1 MTELN
6 NVSGHSQEEK
16 MNSDNI
22 SKSQRLDQSM
32 FIALPP
38 DTPIDMPVQNLQAN
52 PNLYGRPKKIATQAP
67 NVLLRRLFIFIV
79 SISLTAYASYEMNLV
94 FNSFGMT
101 ALGLVILVIFTILF
115 FWIAFSFASSLGGF
129 LEQLSKK
136 GGLSLGIDPKE
147 QLPEL
152 QKKTAVLM
160 PTYNEDPHRVLAGL
174 KAIYDS
180 IQATGQGK
188 HFDFFILSDTTNP
201 DVWVEEEAAFLR
213 FRDQTNDHNHIF
225 YRRRFK
231 NTDRKAGNLAEWVRR
246 FGGGYDHML
255 TLDADS
261 LMEGDTIVRI
271 CSAME
276 RHDGVGLI
284 QTLPVIVNGTT
295 LFARLQQ
302 FAGRVYGPT
311 IAYGLAWWHGSE
323 SNYWGHNAVIRV
335 KAFAEQAGMP
345 HLPAVRKPFG
355 GMIMSHDF
363 VEAALMRR
371 GRWAIHMVPAL
382 HGSYEESPPSLTDIA
397 VRDRRWCQG
406 NLQHAMIIPTRKL
419 SWISRIHMLTGIG
432 AYAMSPLWLLF
443 LLVGIMVS
451 LQALFVKPEYFTG
464 TDRVLFPNW
473 PQVDPVLAKY
483 VFILTM
489 LVLLAPK
496 ILAWIALLFNDDLRK
511 GCGGATKALSS
522 IFLET
527 LIGGLIAPI
536 AMLIQ
541 TTAVTSILLGYDSG
555 WNAQRRDVGH
565 IPFKDVVRDYWRHM
579 AFGVI
584 MGLGAWEVST
594 SLFFWMT
601 PVLLGLLLA
610 IPLVWITSSQRFGVF
625 CMKIGLLIIPEETA
639 RPDILRRDRIEKRR
653 VMDMEV
659 QDAFS
664 TLLSNPK
671 LIALHLA
678 LLPAERCK
686 GDPINADYLVGM
698 VKLRESDSQEQ
709 AMKTLTSNEKSA
721 LLGSRKA
728 IERFL
733 NLPYFY

>member
-1 MTELN
+1 MTEPH
-6 NVSGHSQEEK
+6 NVSGHRQDDKVITDSLHKPEHT
-16 MNSDNI
+16 
-22 SKSQRLDQSM
+22 DQDI
-32 FIALPP
+32 FAALPP
-38 DTPIDMPVQNLQAN
+38 DTPIEMPVQDLYAK
-52 PNLYGRPKKIATQAP
+52 PNVYGRSNKLLTQAP
-67 NVLLRRLFIFIV
+67 TILLRRLFVFIV
-79 SISLTAYASYEMNLV
+79 SMALTAYASYEMNLV

-101 ALGLVILVIFTILF
+101 ALGLIILVIFTILF

-129 LEQLSKK
+129 IEQLRQK
-136 GGLSLGIDPKE
+136 GGLSLGIDPKDP
-147 QLPEL
+147 LPSL
-152 QKKTAVLM
+152 GKKTAVLM

-213 FRDQTNDHNHIF
+213 LREQTGDHEHIF

-231 NTDRKAGNLAEWVRR
+231 NTDRKAGNLGEWIRR

-271 CSAME
+271 CAAME
-276 RHDGVGLI
+276 AHQGVGLI

-311 IAYGLAWWHGSE
+311 IAYGIAWWHGSE
-323 SNYWGHNAVIRV
+323 SNYWGHNAVIRI

-345 HLPAVRKPFG
+345 HLGAIRKPFG

-406 NLQHAMIIPTRKL
+406 NLQHTMVIPTKGL

-432 AYAMSPLWLLF
+432 AYVMSPLWLLS

-451 LQALFVKPEYFTG
+451 LQALLVKPEYFTG

-496 ILAWIALLFNDDLRK
+496 FLAWIAMFFNPELRK
-511 GCGGATKALSS
+511 GCGGVMKALSS

-527 LIGGLIAPI
+527 IIGGLIAPI

-541 TTAVTSILLGYDSG
+541 TMAVISILLGYDSG
-555 WNAQRRDVGH
+555 WNAQRRDVGY
-565 IPFKDVVRDYWRHM
+565 IPFRDVVRDYWRHT
-579 AFGVI
+579 AFGVL
-584 MGLGAWEVST
+584 MGVCAWEVST
-594 SLFFWMT
+594 ALFFWMT

-610 IPLVWITSSQRFGVF
+610 IPLVWITSSQRFGAF

-664 TLLSNPK
+664 TLVHNPK
-671 LIALHLA
+671 LIALHA
-678 LLPAERCK
+678 SFLPPERQK
-686 GDPINADYLVGM
+686 GDPINPDFLVGM
-698 VKLRESDSQEQ
+698 VKLDEADNQDQ
-709 AMKTLTSNEKSA
+709 AMQILTHNEKSA
-721 LLGSRKA
+721 LLTSRKA
-728 IERFL
+728 LEKFL
-733 NLPYFY
+733 ALPK

>member
-1 MTELN
+1 MTESH
-6 NVSGHSQEEK
+6 NVSGHRQDDKVNTDSFHKPEHT
-16 MNSDNI
+16 
-22 SKSQRLDQSM
+22 DQDI
-32 FIALPP
+32 FTALPP
-38 DTPIDMPVQNLQAN
+38 DTPIEMPVQDLYAK
-52 PNLYGRPKKIATQAP
+52 PNVYGRSKKLLTQAP
-67 NVLLRRLFIFIV
+67 TILLRRLFVFIV
-79 SISLTAYASYEMNLV
+79 SMALTAYASYEMNLV

-101 ALGLVILVIFTILF
+101 ALGLIILVIFTILF

-129 LEQLSKK
+129 IEQLRQK
-136 GGLSLGIDPKE
+136 GGLSLGIDPKDP
-147 QLPEL
+147 LPSL
-152 QKKTAVLM
+152 GKKTAVLM

-213 FRDQTNDHNHIF
+213 LREQTGDHEHIF

-231 NTDRKAGNLAEWVRR
+231 NTDRKAGNLGEWIRR

-271 CSAME
+271 CAAME
-276 RHDGVGLI
+276 AHQGVGLI

-311 IAYGLAWWHGSE
+311 IAYGIAWWHGSE
-323 SNYWGHNAVIRV
+323 SNYWGHNAVIRI

-345 HLPAVRKPFG
+345 HLGAIRKPFG

-406 NLQHAMIIPTRKL
+406 NLQHAMVIPTKGL

-432 AYAMSPLWLLF
+432 AYVMSPLWLLS

-451 LQALFVKPEYFTG
+451 LQALLVKPEYFTG

-496 ILAWIALLFNDDLRK
+496 LLAWIAMFFNPELRK
-511 GCGGATKALSS
+511 GCGGVMKALSS

-527 LIGGLIAPI
+527 IIGGLIAPI

-541 TTAVTSILLGYDSG
+541 TMAVISILLGYDSG
-555 WNAQRRDVGH
+555 WNAQRRDVGY
-565 IPFKDVVRDYWRHM
+565 IPFKDVVRDYWRHT
-579 AFGVI
+579 AFGI
-584 MGLGAWEVST
+584 LMGVGAWEVS
-594 SLFFWMT
+594 SALFFWMT

-610 IPLVWITSSQRFGVF
+610 IPLVWITSSQRFGAF

-664 TLLSNPK
+664 TLVHNPK
-671 LIALHLA
+671 LIALHA
-678 LLPAERCK
+678 SFLPPERQK
-686 GDPINADYLVGM
+686 GDAINPDFLVGM
-698 VKLRESDSQEQ
+698 VKLDEADNQDQ
-709 AMKTLTSNEKSA
+709 AMQILTHNEKSA
-721 LLGSRKA
+721 LLTSRKA
-728 IERFL
+728 LEKFL
-733 NLPYFY
+733 SLPK

>member
-1 MTELN
+1 MTELHH
-6 NVSGHSQEEK
+6 VSSHSQKQEAKADTLLGSYQSEK
-16 MNSDNI
+16 EFD
-22 SKSQRLDQSM
+22 
-32 FIALPP
+32 ALPP
-38 DTPIDMPVQNLQAN
+38 ESPIEMPVQDLRAN
-52 PNLYGRPKKIATQAP
+52 PNIYGRSNKLATQ
-67 NVLLRRLFIFIV
+67 NSNIFLRRLFVFAV
-79 SISLTAYASYEMNLV
+79 SLLLTGYASYEMNLV
-94 FNSFGMT
+94 FNSNGMT
-101 ALGLVILVIFTILF
+101 LLGAIVLVIFTILF
-115 FWIAFSFASSLGGF
+115 LWIAFSFASSLGGF
-129 LEQLSKK
+129 VEQLKQK
-136 GGLSLGIDPKE
+136 GGLSLGIDPKAP
-147 QLPEL
+147 LPL
-152 QKKTAVLM
+152 LHKKTAVLM

-180 IQATGQGK
+180 IQATGRGGN
-188 HFDFFILSDTTNP
+188 FDFFILSDTTNP

-213 FRDQTNDHNHIF
+213 LREQTGGHHCIF

-231 NTDRKAGNLAEWVRR
+231 NTDRKAGNLAEWIRR
-246 FGGGYDHML
+246 FGGAYDHML

-271 CSAME
+271 CAAME
-276 RHDGVGLI
+276 AHEGVGLI

-323 SNYWGHNAVIRV
+323 SNYWGHNAVIRI

-345 HLPAVRKPFG
+345 HLPARRKPFG

-406 NLQHAMIIPTRKL
+406 NLQHAMVIPTKKL
-419 SWISRIHMLTGIG
+419 SWISRIHMMVGIG
-432 AYAMSPLWLLF
+432 AYVMSPLWLLF
-443 LLVGIMVS
+443 LLVGILVS
-451 LQALFVKPEYFTG
+451 LQALFIKPEYFTG
-464 TDRVLFPNW
+464 NDRVLFPNW

-496 ILAWIALLFNDDLRK
+496 FMAWIALLFNSELRR
-511 GCGGATKALSS
+511 GCGGAVKALSS

-527 LIGGLIAPI
+527 IIGGLIAPI

-541 TTAVTSILLGYDSG
+541 TTAVISILLGYDSG

-565 IPFKDVVRDYWRHM
+565 IPLKDVIRDYWRHM
-579 AFGVI
+579 AFGI
-584 MGLGAWEVST
+584 ILGIGAWEVSA

-610 IPLVWITSSQRFGVF
+610 IPLVWITSSQRFGSF
-625 CMKIGLLIIPEETA
+625 CMKIGLLIIPEEMS

-653 VMDMEV
+653 AMDLEV
-659 QDAFS
+659 KDGFS
-664 TLLSNPK
+664 TLAGNKQLV
-671 LIALHLA
+671 ALHLS
-678 LLPAERCK
+678 LLPSERKK
-686 GDPINADYLVGM
+686 GDPINPHYLVGM
-698 VKLRESDSQEQ
+698 VKLNEANSQHEVMQ
-709 AMKTLTSNEKSA
+709 QLTNDEKSA
-721 LLGSRKA
+721 LLANRQSVEK
-728 IERFL
+728 FL
-733 NLPYFY
+733 SLSQ

>member
-1 MTELN
+1 MTEPH
-6 NVSGHSQEEK
+6 NVSCHNLEDNKVNTDDLSQNQ
-16 MNSDNI
+16 NSD
-22 SKSQRLDQSM
+22 QPV
-32 FIALPP
+32 FTVLPP
-38 DTPIDMPVQNLQAN
+38 ETPIDMPVQNLQAN
-52 PNLYGRPKKIATQAP
+52 PNIYGRPKTPPTQAP
-67 NVLLRRLFIFIV
+67 NILLRRLFVFVV
-79 SISLTAYASYEMNLV
+79 SIALTVYASYEMNLV
-94 FNSFGMT
+94 FNSYGMT
-101 ALGLVILVIFTILF
+101 ALGLIILVIFTILF

-129 LEQLSKK
+129 LEQVSKK
-136 GGLSLGIDPKE
+136 GGLSLGINPKDP
-147 QLPEL
+147 LPSL
-152 QKKTAVLM
+152 IKKTAVLM

-188 HFDFFILSDTTNP
+188 QFDFFILSDTTNP

-213 FRDQTNDHNHIF
+213 FRQKTGDDTHIF

-231 NTDRKAGNLAEWVRR
+231 NTDRKAGNLGDWVRR

-255 TLDADS
+255 SLDADS
-261 LMEGDTIVRI
+261 LMEGDTVVRV
-271 CSAME
+271 CAAME
-276 RHDGVGLI
+276 ANEGVGLI

-311 IAYGLAWWHGSE
+311 IAYGIAWWHGSE
-323 SNYWGHNAVIRV
+323 SNYWGHNAVIRI

-345 HLPAVRKPFG
+345 HLPSVRKPFG

-382 HGSYEESPPSLTDIA
+382 QGSYEESPPSLTDIA

-406 NLQHAMIIPTRKL
+406 NLQHIMVIPTKKL

-432 AYAMSPLWLLF
+432 AYIMSPLWLLS

-496 ILAWIALLFNDDLRK
+496 FLAWIAMFFNPELRK
-511 GCGGATKALSS
+511 GCGGSIKALSS

-541 TTAVTSILLGYDSG
+541 TTAVMSILLGYDSG
-555 WNAQRRDVGH
+555 WNAQRRDVGF
-565 IPFKDVVRDYWRHM
+565 IPLKDVVRDYWRHT
-579 AFGVI
+579 AFGILVGI
-584 MGLGAWEVST
+584 FAWEVSP

-610 IPLVWITSSQRFGVF
+610 IPLVWITSSQRFGAF

-664 TLLSNPK
+664 TLVNDPELV
-671 LIALHLA
+671 ALHMSC
-678 LLPAERCK
+678 LPPERKK
-686 GDPINADYLVGM
+686 GEVINPHYLVGM
-698 VKLRESDSQEQ
+698 VKLNEVDNQDQ
-709 AMKTLTSNEKSA
+709 AMQILTHDEKSA
-721 LLGSRKA
+721 LLCSRQA
-728 IERFL
+728 INKFL
-733 NLPYFY
+733 SLPI